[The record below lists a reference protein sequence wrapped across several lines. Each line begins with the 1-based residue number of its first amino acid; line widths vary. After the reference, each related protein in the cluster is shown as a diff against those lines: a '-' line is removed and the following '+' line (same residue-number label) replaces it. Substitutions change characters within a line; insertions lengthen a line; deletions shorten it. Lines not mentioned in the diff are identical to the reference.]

1 VFPLFNRPPGIYKE
15 DYLRELFTLYG
26 DIDDTLP
33 APALPMWHCEADDDI
48 HSKEERET
56 VDGIYYIKTI
66 ILIT

>member
-1 VFPLFNRPPGIYKE
+1 
-15 DYLRELFTLYG
+15 
-26 DIDDTLP
+26 
-33 APALPMWHCEADDDI
+33 MWHCEADDDI